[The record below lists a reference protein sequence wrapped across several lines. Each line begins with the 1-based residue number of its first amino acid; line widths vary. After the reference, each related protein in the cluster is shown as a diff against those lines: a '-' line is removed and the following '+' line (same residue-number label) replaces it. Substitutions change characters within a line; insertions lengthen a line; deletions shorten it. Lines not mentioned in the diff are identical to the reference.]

1 MIEKERKFKLRY
13 LPNDLRSVDIEQGY
27 LMFDGRKHLRCRII
41 DGEYGYITYKDVIN
55 YKTKNEFEYPI
66 PIEDAKELMESCEF
80 KLRKKRFM
88 TIDFNGELT
97 ICFDFIYEPIITS
110 FVEIEYNNEMTEIPD
125 YCGEEIT
132 DDENYSNI
140 NIARKYGTV

>member
-1 MIEKERKFKLRY
+1 MIEKERKFKLKY
-13 LPNDLRSVDIEQGY
+13 LPDNLESVDIQQGY

-41 DGEYGYITYKDVIN
+41 DGECGYLTYKDVMDN
-55 YKTKNEFEYPI
+55 KTKNEFEYPI
-66 PIEDAKELMESCEF
+66 PIEDANELMESCEF
-80 KLRKKRFM
+80 KLRKKRF
-88 TIDFNGELT
+88 TKIDFNGEMS

-110 FVEIEYNNEMTEIPD
+110 FIEIEYTNEMTTIPE

-140 NIARKYGTV
+140 NIARKYGKV